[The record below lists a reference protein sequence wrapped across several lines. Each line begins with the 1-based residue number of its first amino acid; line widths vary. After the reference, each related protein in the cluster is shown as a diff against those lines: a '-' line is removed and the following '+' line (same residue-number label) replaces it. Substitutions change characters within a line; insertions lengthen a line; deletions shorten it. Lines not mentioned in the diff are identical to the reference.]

1 MPRSVPHVLA
11 HPTTAARHVARAVRR
26 LPGCRLVVLALTL
39 APALAHGQTP
49 AAASLLERVRA
60 LGLEASTDRIT
71 VFHDRGHQ
79 AKAHRLRAMVQ
90 DAMQFFSDSLGS
102 APALTLA
109 VVERATWE
117 RMQVGQP
124 YGIPGVDGTPPVAF
138 IPATDDGLAAED
150 ALGIEGAISDSAR
163 RLVAAAGMDWPTA
176 SRRYVDLVGLHELG
190 HAFAASYG
198 ITTRSLWF
206 GEFLATYFA
215 WSYLHARRPGE
226 ASLWSG
232 ILHGY
237 RDAVRP
243 PHRTLADF
251 ERLYFGV
258 GAQNY
263 VWYQARFQ
271 QQVAAV
277 HGRYGVGFLRAAR
290 AAFPPGATPPSSPAE
305 LLARLEAVAPG
316 FAAWAD
322 GMR

>member
-1 MPRSVPHVLA
+1 MPHGAPQIVSGHLV
-11 HPTTAARHVARAVRR
+11 AARGPQRRHYRRFACRAA
-26 LPGCRLVVLALTL
+26 LALAL
-39 APALAHGQTP
+39 SPAIAASQSPTP
-49 AAASLLERVRA
+49 ASLLDRVRA
-60 LGLEASTDRIT
+60 LGLASSTDRIT
-71 VFHDRGHQ
+71 VFHDRGHE
-79 AKAHRLRAMVQ
+79 AKALRLRAMVQ
-90 DAMQFFSDSLGS
+90 DALQFFTDSLG
-102 APALTLA
+102 ATPHLTLA

-117 RMQVGQP
+117 RMAVGQP

-150 ALGIEGAISDSAR
+150 ALSIEAGISDSAR

-176 SRRYVDLVGLHELG
+176 SRRYVDLVGLHEMG
-190 HAFAASYG
+190 HAFAESYG
-198 ITTRSLWF
+198 IRTRTRWF

-215 WSYLHARRPGE
+215 WSYLQAARPRE

-232 ILHGY
+232 ILQGY
-237 RDAVRP
+237 RDAVHP
-243 PHRTLADF
+243 SHRTLADF

-277 HGRYGVGFLRAAR
+277 HARYGVGFLRAAR
-290 AAFPPGATPPSSPAE
+290 RAFPPDAKPPRSLDE
-305 LLARLEAVAPG
+305 LTARLEAVAPG
-316 FAAWAD
+316 FAPWAE